1 MCNKIIDNEVK
12 NIISRFKQTN
22 NINTS
27 VKDLTHLKTYSI
39 DDSQTFEIDDAISLE
54 KISYQHKL
62 WIHIASP
69 TSYFEYQSAIDK
81 KARKLISTVYL
92 STNTYYM
99 LPENLINDEFS
110 LRDNEKRESLSLGV
124 IFNEDASI
132 ASTEIVQSII
142 KVDYR
147 LNYTE
152 ADELIDYA
160 PKEEED
166 LSIISE
172 ILQSR
177 KCWRKNSGA
186 TEILES
192 FGKIIVE
199 DNNPTLKIIDPTLS
213 RQLISEAMIL
223 YGNLISNFTKVN
235 KIPVPYRVQQ
245 RIDKVANGNIQ
256 DSDNKILYNFVLK
269 KTMGK
274 SYYSINPMPHT
285 SLGLTSYLH
294 ATSPIRRYADLLVNY
309 QLNRYL
315 NNKELISKED
325 VEQMT
330 LEINNQGRQNI
341 MRYREDQKYWLRKW
355 FEKNSFKVYN
365 VILLNWVNR
374 YKNICILY
382 FLDYHFSTICNLKSK
397 KNLNIG
403 ESFNVQNIDNNNID
417 IIFFELISL
426 SK

>member
-12 NIISRFKQTN
+12 NIISRFKQTKN
-22 NINTS
+22 VNTS
-27 VKDLTHLKTYSI
+27 VKDLTYLKTYSI
-39 DDSQTFEIDDAISLE
+39 DDSQTSEIDDAISLE

-69 TSYFEYQSAIDK
+69 TSYFQYQSAIDK
-81 KARKLISTVYL
+81 KARKLISTIYL
-92 STNTYYM
+92 SSKTYYM
-99 LPENLINDEFS
+99 LPEILINEVFS
-110 LRDNEKRESLSLGV
+110 LSDKEKREALSLGV
-124 IFNEDASI
+124 VFHDDGSI
-132 ASTEIVQSII
+132 LSTEIVQSFI
-142 KVDYR
+142 KVNFR

-172 ILQSR
+172 ILQCR
-177 KCWRKNSGA
+177 KSWRKNSGA
-186 TEILES
+186 MELLES

-199 DNNPTLKIIDPTLS
+199 DNNPTIKIIDPTLS

-245 RIDKVANGNIQ
+245 HIDKSYVNNINVF
-256 DSDNKILYNFVLK
+256 DNKFLYNFKLK
-269 KTMGK
+269 KTMCK
-274 SYYSINPMPHT
+274 SYYSINPMPH
-285 SLGLTSYLH
+285 SGLGLTSYLH

-315 NNKELISKED
+315 NNNELISKEE
-325 VEQMT
+325 VEHIIH
-330 LEINNQGRQNI
+330 EINIQSRQNI
-341 MRYREDQKYWLRKW
+341 MRYREDQKYWQCKW
-355 FEKNSFKVYN
+355 FNKNSLKEHHAV
-365 VILLNWVNR
+365 LLNWINK

-382 FLDYHFSTICNLKSK
+382 FVEYNFTTICNLNSKS
-397 KNLNIG
+397 NLNIG
-403 ESFNVQNIDNNNID
+403 ENFYVRNTINNNNDD
-417 IIFFELISL
+417 IIYFELIS
-426 SK
+426 